1 MPKYTIT
8 FARSARKELQSLPI
22 DVAERL
28 LKKIESLTINAR
40 PAGSKKLS
48 GATDLWRVRVGDYRV
63 VYKIDDNRRIVDV
76 TVVRHRREVYR

>member
-1 MPKYTIT
+1 MP
-8 FARSARKELQSLPI
+8 S

-28 LKKIESLTINAR
+28 LRKIESLTINAR

-63 VYKIDDNRRIVDV
+63 VYKIDDGRRIVDV